1 MTEQGSTPPSATAVA
16 AQPSIMRAAL
26 LGLCPQCGARTLFAG
41 TARFAPSCRACCL
54 DFTAYNVGD
63 GPAAFLVLII
73 GALVVGGAVTLQLAA
88 HPPFWVQII
97 LWVPFTVIMVL
108 LGLRVAKAGLIAA
121 EHQRAARE
129 GRLS

>member
-1 MTEQGSTPPSATAVA
+1 MADGPDSKTIAKGQPPIA
-16 AQPSIMRAAL
+16 RAAL
-26 LGLCPQCGARTLFAG
+26 FGLCPNCGARTLFAG
-41 TARFAPSCRACCL
+41 VARFAPACRACGL
-54 DFTAYNVGD
+54 DFSAYNVGD

-97 LWVPFTVIMVL
+97 LWLPFTVIMVL

-129 GRLS
+129 GRQL